1 MKEGTVS
8 WALESSS
15 AMAAAQQRRHERRG
29 RQSIVRVWEW
39 GIVDS
44 FQE

>member
-1 MKEGTVS
+1 MKEGKV
-8 WALESSS
+8 SS
-15 AMAAAQQRRHERRG
+15 AIEPPSAVAAAQQRRHGRKG

-44 FQE
+44 FQG